1 MARLGVGSTIRRVFF
16 DLGGTLVDNS
26 DPTAW
31 SEAAARHGVEVDEA
45 HLVHALAEVETEN
58 DADPHPWTFSEYWRH
73 VLERAAGRPVDLSTA
88 DRFVADFPPDRPAH
102 VRLYSDVRN
111 CLGKLER
118 AGHRLGVI
126 SNSQSQARVERILE
140 SVGIRPHFDVVV
152 SSGTEGVR
160 KPDPEIF
167 RRALARAGAR
177 PEESVYVGDLP
188 NTDARAATSA
198 GLHGFWLHRDGLGL
212 GDDPP
217 EITSLTELP
226 FRVARL
232 SANGPR

>member
-1 MARLGVGSTIRRVFF
+1 MPRGGTRSPIRWVFF

-26 DPTAW
+26 DHTAW
-31 SEAAARHGVEVDEA
+31 SESAGRHGVEVDEA
-45 HLVHALAEVETEN
+45 HLVHALAEIEAQN
-58 DADPHPWTFSEYWRH
+58 DADPRAWTFVEYWRQ
-73 VLERAAGRPVDLSTA
+73 VLERAAGRPIDATTA
-88 DRFVADFPPDRPAH
+88 ERFVADFPPDRPAH

-111 CLGKLER
+111 CLDKLER

-126 SNSQSQARVERILE
+126 SNSESQTRVEGILDL
-140 SVGIRPHFDVVV
+140 VGIRGHFDVVV

-167 RRALARAGAR
+167 RRALRRAHVNGPDA
-177 PEESVYVGDLP
+177 VHVGDLP
-188 NTDARAATSA
+188 NTDARAATAA
-198 GLHGFWLHRDGLGL
+198 GLHGLWLHRNGLGL

-226 FRVARL
+226 FRVARIF
-232 SANGPR
+232 ADGPR